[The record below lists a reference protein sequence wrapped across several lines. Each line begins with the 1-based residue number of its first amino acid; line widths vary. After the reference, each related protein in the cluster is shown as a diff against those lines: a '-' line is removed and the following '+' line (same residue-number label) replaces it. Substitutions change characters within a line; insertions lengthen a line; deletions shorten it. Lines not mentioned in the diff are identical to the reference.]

1 MAASIKASEEGLQ
14 IIDVARK
21 KRGWTKKATAWRQA
35 ADNQFSDST
44 LDRFWAKTLISQEN
58 FVAICKAVGEDWE
71 RIADLPTLTPVIAP
85 LRFSAYNPQ
94 TFTGRDAE
102 IEQFTMLLSGSCRI
116 LAITGM
122 TGIGKT
128 ALTER
133 VVANLMEI
141 PKSPTLPYIR
151 FSLDDRSLSPDF
163 SITGSALLRT
173 LGEEPTLADQQDSA
187 NLLAHILKRLC
198 SNPCRLQIDSLER
211 LLKGN
216 EQEGWSEFCDPL
228 WLDLLHQFISG
239 NDCPSQLLLT
249 SQDITGDL
257 DAVASRYSEFYQCQT
272 LRGLKSH
279 EQQEFFQKLGL
290 FADPDCT
297 ATDLDYLNR
306 IGAFYDGHPL
316 VLQVIADEILQPPFQ
331 GNIARYWHHYEAEF
345 SETAAPMT
353 NKLAQ
358 SRLFRRRVRQRV
370 EQTIQRLPS
379 NARQMLCAC
388 AVFRRPVPIGFWL
401 AMLTDEE
408 PQAGFDMLQDRHL
421 VEFVPA
427 SDNTFLVRQHN
438 LIRSVAYNLLK
449 ANASIWEQAERRAAD
464 LWLTEYEP
472 AQDALNLETVRGDLE
487 AFEHFCQLGDWG
499 AAKTILLDQQ
509 IGLKLQNWGNYQ
521 EMLICHRRLL
531 GHLQNFDEVVF
542 QRGIG
547 NAHFFLSNYP
557 QAILHYQQ
565 SLNLAAEVGDRQG
578 QWNALNNLGSASNQ
592 LGQYAES
599 INYLQKTLSLARE
612 INDRQGEGSALGNLG
627 RTYYSLGQHAQAI
640 DFYQQC
646 LTITRDIGNQQRE
659 GIVLG
664 NLGNAYRSLG
674 QYEQAI
680 DFLQQ
685 ALAISQDIGDRQGEG
700 NALGN
705 LGTAYRCLG
714 QYEQAIDFLQQA
726 LAISQDIGDRHG
738 EGCDL
743 GNLGNAYR
751 NLGQYEQAID
761 FYQQALTIAR
771 EIGDRQGEG
780 NALGSLGGTQFK
792 LEQYS
797 KSLTHNQLALKIFQ
811 KIGDRNGESEAL
823 QQLAELHQ
831 TLGEIEVAQQY
842 CQQALALATEL
853 GIPLAEECQTL
864 MENLKQEAEEAKVV
878 QEEIS

>member
-128 ALTER
+128 ALAER

-228 WLDLLHQFISG
+228 WLDLLHQFILG

-345 SETAAPMT
+345 SETAAPTM
-353 NKLAQ
+353 NKLAR
-358 SRLFRRRVRQRV
+358 SRLFHRRVRQRV

-379 NARQMLCAC
+379 TARQMLCAC

-401 AMLTDEE
+401 AMLIDEKS
-408 PQAGFDMLQDRHL
+408 QAAFDTLQDRHL
-421 VEFVPA
+421 VEFVSA
-427 SDNTFLVRQHN
+427 SDNTLLVRQHN
-438 LIRSVAYNLLK
+438 LIRSVAYDLLK
-449 ANASIWEQAERRAAD
+449 ANASIWEQAERRAAN
-464 LWLTEYEP
+464 LWLTEYKP
-472 AQDALNLETVRGDLE
+472 APDAPNLETVRGYLE
-487 AFEHFCQLGDWG
+487 AFEHYYELEDWG
-499 AAKTILLDQQ
+499 STIELFTNIMNTPAKSTLSWQLDFWGYFQEEISLCQKLLGKGGLEIDLKCWNGIGNGFVDLGNYPKTIEAHKNCLRISRKIGDRSGESNALGNLGITHKNLGQYQQ
-509 IGLKLQNWGNYQ
+509 SIEFHQQALIISQEIGNRRSEETDLSNLGVSYNCLGQYQQAITVLQKSRTIAKEIGDRSGEGRAMGNLGVSYNGLSQYQ
-521 EMLICHRRLL
+521 QAIDLHQDALTIAREV
-531 GHLQNFDEVVF
+531 GHLQAEGTTLG
-542 QRGIG
+542 RLGIVYNCLG
-547 NAHFFLSNYP
+547 EHKKAIDFHQQHLS
-557 QAILHYQQ
+557 IVLKI
-565 SLNLAAEVGDRQG
+565 R
-578 QWNALNNLGSASNQ
+578 
-592 LGQYAES
+592 
-599 INYLQKTLSLARE
+599 
-612 INDRQGEGSALGNLG
+612 DRQGEGSALVN
-627 RTYYSLGQHAQAI
+627 I
-640 DFYQQC
+640 
-646 LTITRDIGNQQRE
+646 
-659 GIVLG
+659 
-664 NLGNAYRSLG
+664 
-674 QYEQAI
+674 
-680 DFLQQ
+680 
-685 ALAISQDIGDRQGEG
+685 
-700 NALGN
+700 
-705 LGTAYRCLG
+705 
-714 QYEQAIDFLQQA
+714 
-726 LAISQDIGDRHG
+726 
-738 EGCDL
+738 
-743 GNLGNAYR
+743 
-751 NLGQYEQAID
+751 
-761 FYQQALTIAR
+761 
-771 EIGDRQGEG
+771 
-780 NALGSLGGTQFK
+780 GGTLLK
-792 LEQYS
+792 LGEHS
-797 KSLTHNQLALKIFQ
+797 ASLHNNREALKIFQ
-811 KIGDRNGESEAL
+811 EIGYKVGEVEAL
-823 QQLAELHQ
+823 KNLAEVRQ
-831 TLGEIEVAQQY
+831 TFGEVEAAQQH
-842 CQQALALATEL
+842 CQKALALAIEL
-853 GIPLAEECQTL
+853 DIPLAAECQTL
-864 MENLKQEAEEAKVV
+864 MEQLDREAGEAKIV